1 MDSLKTAKDVVK
13 FCEDRDVELI
23 QLWFVDILGQLKAVS
38 ITRHELATALAEGAG
53 IDGSSVEGF
62 ARIFESDLI
71 AMPDV
76 STFQLLP
83 WKVND
88 EPVGR
93 LICDVLNPDGSPYA
107 GDPRGVLKRLVKK
120 LEKRGMTA
128 YLGPELEYFYFKS
141 MKDRTLLDAAG
152 YFDQVP
158 DDIGTELRSRTVEAL
173 QAMEIQVEAAHHEVA
188 HSQHEIDLRYA
199 DALKMADQTMT
210 YRYVVKEMAR
220 QGGYYASFMPKP
232 VYGQNGSGM
241 HVHQS
246 IFKAGKNLFFDA
258 KDKQHL
264 SKTARAYLAGLLKH
278 MREIAAVT
286 NQWVNSYKRLVPGFE
301 APVYIAW
308 AQRNRSALI
317 RIPLYK
323 PGKEKATRI
332 ELRCPDP
339 ACNPY
344 LAFSVM
350 LAAGLRGVEEGY
362 TLRTAVEEDIYEMD
376 AEERK
381 KHGIE
386 SLPGSLSEAVDA
398 LEKSKLV
405 RETLGE
411 HVFEKFVVNKRIE
424 WDNYRTQVTDYELN
438 EYYPIL

>member
-1 MDSLKTAKDVVK
+1 MESLKTAKDVVK

-38 ITRHELATALAEGAG
+38 ITRHELATALSEGAG

-93 LICDVLNPDGSPYA
+93 LICDILNPDGSPYP
-107 GDPRGVLKRLVKK
+107 GDPRGVLKRLAKK
-120 LEKRGMTA
+120 LEKQGMTA

-188 HSQHEIDLRYA
+188 HSQHEIDLRYT
-199 DALKMADQTMT
+199 DALKMADQTIT

-246 IFKAGKNLFFDA
+246 IFKAGKNLFFDS

-317 RIPLYK
+317 RIPIYK

-350 LAAGLRGVEEGY
+350 LAAGLRGVEEAY
-362 TLRTAVEEDIYEMD
+362 TLRPAVEEDIYEMD
-376 AEERK
+376 SDERK

-386 SLPGSLSEAVDA
+386 SLPGSLSDAVDA
-398 LEKSKLV
+398 LEKSRLV
-405 RETLGE
+405 REVLGE
-411 HVFEKFVVNKRIE
+411 HVFEKFIANKRIE

>member
-1 MDSLKTAKDVVK
+1 MESLKTAKDVVK

-76 STFQLLP
+76 ATFQLLP

-93 LICDVLNPDGSPYA
+93 LICDVLNPDGTPYA
-107 GDPRGVLKRLVKK
+107 GDPRGVLRRLTKK
-120 LEKRGMTA
+120 LDKQGMTA

-141 MKDRTLLDAAG
+141 NKDRTLLDAAG

-188 HSQHEIDLRYA
+188 HSQHEIDLRYSE
-199 DALKMADQTMT
+199 ALKMADQTIT

-246 IFKAGKNLFFDA
+246 LFKAGKNLFHDA

-301 APVYIAW
+301 APVYVAW

-317 RIPLYK
+317 RIPIYK

-350 LAAGLRGVEEGY
+350 LAAGLRGIEEGY
-362 TLRTAVEEDIYEMD
+362 TLRPAVEEDIYEMN

-405 RETLGE
+405 RDTLGE
-411 HVFEKFVVNKRIE
+411 HVFEKFVENKRIE
-424 WDNYRTQVTDYELN
+424 WDNYRTQVTDYELDA
-438 EYYPIL
+438 YYPIL

>member
-1 MDSLKTAKDVVK
+1 MESIKTAKDVVK

-62 ARIFESDLI
+62 ARIYESDLI

-76 STFQLLP
+76 ATFQLLP

-93 LICDVLNPDGSPYA
+93 LICDVLNPDGTPYP

-120 LEKRGMTA
+120 LDKQGMTA

-141 MKDRTLLDAAG
+141 NKDRTLLDTAG

-188 HSQHEIDLRYA
+188 HSQHEIDLRYSE
-199 DALKMADQTMT
+199 ALKMADQTIT

-246 IFKAGKNLFFDA
+246 LFKAGKNLFHDA

-264 SKTARAYLAGLLKH
+264 SKMARSYLAGLLKH
-278 MREIAAVT
+278 MREIAAIT

-317 RIPLYK
+317 RIPIYK

-362 TLRTAVEEDIYEMD
+362 TLRAAVEEDIYEMNS
-376 AEERK
+376 EERK

-386 SLPGSLSEAVDA
+386 SLPGSLSDAVDA

-405 RETLGE
+405 RDTLGE
-411 HVFEKFVVNKRIE
+411 HVFEKFIVNKRIE
-424 WDNYRTQVTDYELN
+424 WDRYRTQVTDYELN

>member
-1 MDSLKTAKDVVK
+1 MEGLKTARDVVK
-13 FCEDRDVELI
+13 FCEERDIELI
-23 QLWFVDILGQLKAVS
+23 QLWFVDILGQLKAVT
-38 ITRHELATALAEGAG
+38 ITSQELGTALEEGAG

-83 WKVND
+83 WKVN
-88 EPVGR
+88 EQPVAR
-93 LICDVLNPDGSPYA
+93 LICDILNPDGSPYP
-107 GDPRGVLKRLVKK
+107 GDTRGVLRRIVKK
-120 LEKRGMTA
+120 LDKQGLTA
-128 YLGPELEYFYFKS
+128 YMGPELEYFYFKS
-141 MKDRTLLDAAG
+141 QKDRTLLDAAG

-158 DDIGTELRSRTVEAL
+158 DDIGTELRGRTVEAL
-173 QAMEIQVEAAHHEVA
+173 QGMEIAVEAAHHEVA

-199 DALKMADQTMT
+199 EALKMADQTIT
-210 YRYVVKEMAR
+210 YRYVVKEIAR
-220 QGGYYASFMPKP
+220 QGGYYATFMPKP

-246 IFKAGKNLFFDA
+246 LFKAGKNVFFDA
-258 KDKQHL
+258 KDKHHL
-264 SKTARAYLAGLLKH
+264 SKNGRAYLAGLLTH
-278 MREIAAVT
+278 MREIASIT

-308 AQRNRSALI
+308 GQRNRSALV
-317 RIPLYK
+317 RVPMYK

-344 LAFSVM
+344 LAFSVC
-350 LAAGLRGVEEGY
+350 LAAGLKGIDAGY
-362 TLRTAVEEDIYEMD
+362 TLRPPTEDDIYEMD
-376 AEERK
+376 AHERK
-381 KHGIE
+381 ELDIE
-386 SLPGSLSEAVDA
+386 SLPGSLIEAVE
-398 LEKSKLV
+398 LTSKSKLV
-405 RETLGE
+405 KETLGD
-411 HVFEKFVVNKRIE
+411 HVYTKFLENKRIE
-424 WDNYRTQVTDYELN
+424 WDNYRTWVSDYELN

>member
-120 LEKRGMTA
+120 LEKKGMTA

-350 LAAGLRGVEEGY
+350 LAAGLRGVEEAY

-381 KHGIE
+381 KLGIE

>member
-1 MDSLKTAKDVVK
+1 MESLKTAKDVVK

-62 ARIFESDLI
+62 ARIYESDLI

-76 STFQLLP
+76 ATFQLLP

-93 LICDVLNPDGSPYA
+93 LICDVLNPDGTPYA

-120 LEKRGMTA
+120 LDKKGMTA

-141 MKDRTLLDAAG
+141 NKDRTLLDTAG

-188 HSQHEIDLRYA
+188 HSQHEIDLRYSE
-199 DALKMADQTMT
+199 ALKMADQTIT

-246 IFKAGKNLFFDA
+246 LFKAGKNLFHDA

-317 RIPLYK
+317 RIPIYK

-362 TLRTAVEEDIYEMD
+362 ALRTAVEEDIYEMNS
-376 AEERK
+376 EERK

-411 HVFEKFVVNKRIE
+411 HVFEKFVQNKRIE
-424 WDNYRTQVTDYELN
+424 WDNYRTQVTDYELDA
-438 EYYPIL
+438 YYPIL

>member
-1 MDSLKTAKDVVK
+1 MESLKTAKDVVK

-62 ARIFESDLI
+62 ARIYESDLI

-120 LEKRGMTA
+120 LDKQGMTA

-141 MKDRTLLDAAG
+141 NKDRTLLDTAG

-188 HSQHEIDLRYA
+188 HSQHEIDLRYSE
-199 DALKMADQTMT
+199 ALKMADQTIT

-246 IFKAGKNLFFDA
+246 LFKAGKNLFHDA

-317 RIPLYK
+317 RIPIYK

-362 TLRTAVEEDIYEMD
+362 TLRPAVEEDIYEMNAD
-376 AEERK
+376 ERK

-386 SLPGSLSEAVDA
+386 SLPGSLSDAVDA

-405 RETLGE
+405 RDTLGE

-424 WDNYRTQVTDYELN
+424 WDNYRTQVTDYELDA
-438 EYYPIL
+438 YYPIL